1 MAQFLDGSQTPNY
14 TRSHGYNNPKLNELF
29 EQGRAELDVAKRKAI
44 YREMEKLA
52 LDDAALVGVAWR
64 SQAYAMRKPL
74 AGFANLP
81 GFLSFYSGLTLENVS
96 MG

>member
-1 MAQFLDGSQTPNY
+1 
-14 TRSHGYNNPKLNELF
+14 
-29 EQGRAELDVAKRKAI
+29 
-44 YREMEKLA
+44 MEKLA
-52 LDDAALVGVAWR
+52 LEDAALVGVAWR

-74 AGFANLP
+74 SGFANLP